1 MPSPRSSAIRRDHL
15 GALAAALGD
24 TTRAAELFRAAL
36 AKHERLGAAG
46 WTRLTAQALAEL
58 FDPPA
63 MPAEMSSEEWTAAG
77 NCPSDQGEDV
87 GRRRRARR

>member
-36 AKHERLGAAG
+36 AMHERLGAAG

-58 FDPPA
+58 IDPPA
-63 MPAEMSSEEWTAAG
+63 MP
-77 NCPSDQGEDV
+77 
-87 GRRRRARR
+87 GRNEFRRVDGRWQLSFRPG